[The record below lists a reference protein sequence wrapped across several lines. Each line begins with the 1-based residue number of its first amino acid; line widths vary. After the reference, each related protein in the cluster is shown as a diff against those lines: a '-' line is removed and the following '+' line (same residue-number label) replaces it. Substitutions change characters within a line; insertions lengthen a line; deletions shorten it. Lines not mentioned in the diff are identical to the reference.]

1 MKDARFRCLGLIMF
15 MSICGIA
22 GAQQKANY
30 QLGENFRLLTQNP
43 ISKYSTSIHP
53 TFINDTDCFYYSFSL
68 QVTEKNIIMSI
79 HKRRRNVYCLIP
91 LSC

>member
-1 MKDARFRCLGLIMF
+1 MKDARFRCLCLIMF

-30 QLGENFRLLTQNP
+30 QLGEKFRLLTQNP

-53 TFINDTDCFYYSFSL
+53 TFINDTDCFYYSFTTSDG
-68 QVTEKNIIMSI
+68 KNIIMSI

>member
-1 MKDARFRCLGLIMF
+1 MKDARFRCLCLIMF

-30 QLGENFRLLTQNP
+30 QLGEKFRLLTQNP

-53 TFINDTDCFYYSFSL
+53 TFINDTDCFYYSFTTSDGKKYYYVNP
-68 QVTEKNIIMSI
+68 QKKEK
-79 HKRRRNVYCLIP
+79 RLLFDT

>member
-1 MKDARFRCLGLIMF
+1 MKDARFRCLCLIMF

-30 QLGENFRLLTQNP
+30 QLGEKFRLLTQNP
-43 ISKYSTSIHP
+43 ISKYSTSIP
-53 TFINDTDCFYYSFSL
+53 PDLYQRYGLFLSILLL